1 MQVFIVGTV
10 LETAK
15 ALDSRRLNKQII
27 ECRQII
33 DAIQGTGKGW
43 FNHPVVKMYE
53 DHTNWLRCYMWC
65 LEEYQNKKSD
75 ALMLMHYNNYCEENK
90 PAFFNDDF
98 FTQMKRR
105 LYTKDNEYYKQWAD
119 LGESDIN
126 WYWSPTENKFIKYV
140 NGKRIN

>member
-1 MQVFIVGTV
+1 MQVFIVGSV

-65 LEEYQNKKSD
+65 LEEYQKKQSD
-75 ALMLMHYNNYCEENK
+75 ALMLMHYNKYCEENK
-90 PAFFNDDF
+90 PDFLNDAF

-105 LYTKDNEYYKQWAD
+105 LYTKDNKYYKQWAD
-119 LGESDIN
+119 LGESEEN
-126 WYWSPTENKFIKYV
+126 WYFVDGEWRKYIK
-140 NGKRIN
+140 GKRIE